1 MSATLLYPRT
11 LQILQ
16 VWIQSGKRASDSLLV
31 EMYIDAVNAI
41 KDKLMV
47 VGSNGIV
54 FVGELDPVLI
64 REMEQLSC
72 YLPGL
77 LALGAM
83 HA

>member
-1 MSATLLYPRT
+1 
-11 LQILQ
+11 
-16 VWIQSGKRASDSLLV
+16 
-31 EMYIDAVNAI
+31 MYIDAINAI